1 MAQAVSAFALRIQ
14 TSLSCRFG
22 SDMSDEPDSTI
33 LRYLRRIDE
42 RLDRVD
48 EGIRNLNAGVGSV
61 EERVAG
67 LRKDFVRLEVRVD
80 QMDDCMKR
88 MERRLD
94 LTDVR

>member
-1 MAQAVSAFALRIQ
+1 
-14 TSLSCRFG
+14 
-22 SDMSDEPDSTI
+22 MSDEPDNI
-33 LRYLRRIDE
+33 ALRYLRRIDE

-48 EGIRNLNAGVGSV
+48 TSLQNLIARVGSV
-61 EERVAG
+61 EEQVAG

-80 QMDDCMKR
+80 QMDDRMKR

>member
-1 MAQAVSAFALRIQ
+1 
-14 TSLSCRFG
+14 
-22 SDMSDEPDSTI
+22 MSDEPDNI
-33 LRYLRRIDE
+33 VLRYLRRIDE

-48 EGIRNLNAGVGSV
+48 TSLQNLIARIGSV
-61 EERVAG
+61 EEQVAG

>member
-1 MAQAVSAFALRIQ
+1 
-14 TSLSCRFG
+14 
-22 SDMSDEPDSTI
+22 MSDEPDNI
-33 LRYLRRIDE
+33 VLRYLRRIDE

-48 EGIRNLNAGVGSV
+48 TSLQNLIARACSV
-61 EERVAG
+61 AAQVAG

-80 QMDDCMKR
+80 QMDDRMKR

>member
-1 MAQAVSAFALRIQ
+1 
-14 TSLSCRFG
+14 
-22 SDMSDEPDSTI
+22 MSDEPDNI
-33 LRYLRRIDE
+33 VLRYLRRIDE

-48 EGIRNLNAGVGSV
+48 TSLQNLIVRVGSV
-61 EERVAG
+61 KEQVAG